1 MMETIFSRRKI
12 LGRAVLFFA
21 ATAMALLLVGGLA
34 SRSTE
39 AQSQIDSRSP
49 NATPEEAQLL
59 RQLHDHGA
67 HVYRNSETGKVGLVG
82 ATPNN
87 AIDRPP
93 GLAADAPPEVAARVH
108 MAKLGELFGIEDQ
121 TQELRVEETEE
132 AEGGRSIVSFQQVHK
147 GVPVLA
153 GELNVQVDDANEL
166 LVANG
171 EVLPDVSL
179 DVEPGV
185 SSQEARQTAIDKV
198 AKDYG
203 VDAGN
208 LQATEPELWIY
219 DPALLGGPG
228 PRVPK
233 LVWRMEVTNEG
244 LVEIRELVLV
254 DAEEAGS
261 VALNFSQIAHG
272 MARYVCDRNNVMNS
286 NLNCL
291 SFKDNYVRT
300 EGQAATGI
308 SDVDRAYDHMGDF
321 HNFYKSRFGR
331 DSIDG
336 AGLALRA
343 TVRVCDPNYPYPNY
357 PDHPCPMPNGWWN
370 GKQVILGSGMVS
382 DDWLGHELTHGVTER
397 ESGLFYYYQS
407 GAINESLSD
416 IFGEF
421 IDLTNGR
428 GNDSASVRWLVFEDG
443 SKLQDGAVGGT
454 ARNMKDPTA
463 LGDPDRMRS
472 PLYYAGADLTNWDG
486 TDDKDNGGVHG
497 NSGVGNKAAYL
508 ITDGGTF
515 NGRTVTGLGITKAA
529 KIYYE
534 VQTKLLTSGSDYQ
547 NLYAALP
554 QACTNLIGTA
564 GITSANCQEVK
575 DAVNATEMNLQP
587 TTAPAPE
594 APVCATGQ
602 TPTNLFFDNME
613 NWQSGNWFYQ
623 TNVGQTLWDYD
634 PTFATS
640 GLLSMWGWDI
650 GARSDS
656 SVAKQYTVRL
666 PSGKTTYLHFKHAYG
681 FEDDNAGVYYDGGV
695 LEYTT
700 DLGATWSDLGS
711 KFTHNGYKG
720 TMSSSYSNPLGGRRG
735 FVGESNGYIS
745 SRADLS
751 FLAGKDVSF
760 RFRIGTDSSVGDDGW
775 FVDDVRVYT
784 CA

>member
-1 MMETIFSRRKI
+1 
-12 LGRAVLFFA
+12 
-21 ATAMALLLVGGLA
+21 
-34 SRSTE
+34 
-39 AQSQIDSRSP
+39 
-49 NATPEEAQLL
+49 
-59 RQLHDHGA
+59 
-67 HVYRNSETGKVGLVG
+67 VYRNSETEKVSLVG

-93 GLAADAPPEVAARVH
+93 GLAADAPPEVAARMH
-108 MAKLGELFGIEDQ
+108 MAKLGKLFGIEDQ
-121 TQELRVEETEE
+121 AQELRTEETDETG
-132 AEGGRSIVSFQQVHK
+132 GGRSLVSFQQLYR

-153 GELNVQVDDANEL
+153 GELNVQVDGSNEL
-166 LVANG
+166 LAANG
-171 EVLPDVSL
+171 EAQPEISL

-185 SSQEARQTAIDKV
+185 SSQQARQTAIDKV

-203 VDAGN
+203 VDVGN

-219 DPALLGGPG
+219 DPALLGVPG

-272 MARYVCDRNNVMNS
+272 MARYVCDRNNVAGA

-291 SFKDNYVRT
+291 SSTDGYART

-321 HNFYKSRFGR
+321 YNFYKNRFGR

-336 AGLALRA
+336 AGIMALRA
-343 TVRVCDPNYPYPNY
+343 TVRACNSAMDSR
-357 PDHPCPMPNGWWN
+357 CPMVNGYWN
-370 GKQVILGSGMVS
+370 GQQAVLGNGMVS
-382 DDWLGHELTHGVTER
+382 DDWLGHELTHGVTDR
-397 ESGLFYYYQS
+397 ESGLFLYYQS

-416 IFGEF
+416 VFGEF
-421 IDLTNGR
+421 IDLTNAR

-443 SKLQDGAVGGT
+443 AKLQDGAVGGT
-454 ARNMKDPTA
+454 GRNMKDPTA

-472 PLYYAGADLTNWDG
+472 PYYKVDTEDQKTGLE
-486 TDDKDNGGVHG
+486 KDFGGVHW

-508 ITDGGTF
+508 IVDGGTF

-534 VQTKLLTSGSDYQ
+534 VQTNLLTSGSDYQ

-554 QACTNLIGTA
+554 QACSNLIGIA

-575 DAVNATEMNLQP
+575 DAVAATEMNLQP
-587 TTAPAPE
+587 TNARAPE

-623 TNVGQTLWDYD
+623 TNIGQTLWDYD

-700 DLGATWSDLGS
+700 DLGATWTDLGAR
-711 KFTHNGYKG
+711 FTHNGYKG
-720 TMSSSYSNPLGGRRG
+720 TMSSSYGNPLGGRRG

-760 RFRIGTDSSVGDDGW
+760 RFRIGTDNSYGDDGW
-775 FVDDVRVYT
+775 FLDDVRVHT